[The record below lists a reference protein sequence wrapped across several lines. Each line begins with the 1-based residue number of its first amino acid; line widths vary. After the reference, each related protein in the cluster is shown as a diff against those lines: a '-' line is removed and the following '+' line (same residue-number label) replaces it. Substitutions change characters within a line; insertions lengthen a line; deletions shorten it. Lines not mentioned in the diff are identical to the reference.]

1 MATMDGARETRGGGP
16 GAPRRPRAALLGTW
30 VALGLLGGALVF
42 TDRARGEWRA
52 HAEAA
57 AAVAA
62 RERGQADAAAERA
75 AQLARERAEFGAGL
89 DHARHRVEVV
99 EQELVAA
106 RAAAYRARLRSADL
120 ALDLGRLDAA
130 AEALGEAPPADAG
143 LEWHLLERARGET
156 LRELER
162 RDEPVSA
169 LALAGDLAAV
179 GDLVGGL
186 VVLSPAGPRTLTAG
200 TEPHDSVRALA
211 FDASGAALALASSD
225 WSARV
230 FDLEGDLETVDL
242 AGHYGP
248 VNAAVFVGGRGRV
261 ATGGEDGTLR
271 LWDLERPHEEVWLVE
286 AHGGPLLAL
295 AADPRGER
303 IASAAIDL
311 EVRLWSARDGAPLAT
326 FEGHRDWIPALA
338 FSGDGRR
345 LASASDDGTARVWDV
360 ESGQEL
366 ARLEAGSAPLLAVWL
381 DAAGEVL
388 VSAGEDGAVRRYEV
402 RSGIER
408 ARWELGRWGLRT
420 AAFAPDGEALLVSRG
435 EGDVARAGLRRPSAW
450 EELTRIEGARV
461 LALDG
466 AGHLGVGAREGTLTL
481 CSSGDGRVFARRALG
496 DAPVSAVGLAA
507 GPLVAAGLADGAL
520 LLLEGSELA
529 PGVRLAGHGEGVA
542 ALRLAADGRWLASAS
557 FSGELCLWDTRSGER
572 LAHKPGP
579 RQLVLAVALEPRL
592 DPELA
597 QGAWVAGAGLI
608 RSWHLASGE
617 RGGALRVPELGRV
630 RAAALAPGGAYLLTI
645 DANEVLTRIDLA
657 GSAPPARTAP
667 HAARLVSLALSP
679 DGQRAATGALDGG
692 LDLWDARRAEH
703 LLHVPGPPG
712 SLDALTFAPDGA
724 TLAAVAADGRIL
736 LLRGTPP

>member
-1 MATMDGARETRGGGP
+1 M
-16 GAPRRPRAALLGTW
+16 PRRPWAAFLGLAL
-30 VALGLLGGALVF
+30 ALGLLGGALGLAG
-42 TDRARGEWRA
+42 RAGAEWRA

-57 AAVAA
+57 ATAAA
-62 RERGQADAAAERA
+62 RERAHAEATGERG
-75 AQLARERAEFGAGL
+75 AQLLRERAELGAEL
-89 DHARHRVEVV
+89 DHARHRAQLAE
-99 EQELVAA
+99 EALGAE
-106 RAAAYRARLRSADL
+106 RAAAHRARLRAADL

-130 AEALGEAPPADAG
+130 ADALGAAPPTDAG
-143 LEWHLLERARGET
+143 LEWHLLERARRGA
-156 LRELER
+156 LRELDR

-169 LALAGDLAAV
+169 LALAGELAAI

-186 VVLSPAGPRTLTAG
+186 VVLSPAGTRVLVEG
-200 TEPHDSVRALA
+200 TEPQDSVRALA

-230 FDLEGDLETVDL
+230 FDLGGEPLAIDL

-271 LWDLERPHEEVWLVE
+271 LWDLDRPHAELWLVE

-295 AADPRGER
+295 AADPLGER

-326 FEGHRDWIPALA
+326 LEGHRDWIGALA

-366 ARLEAGSAPLLAVWL
+366 ALLGAGSAPLVAVWL
-381 DAAGEVL
+381 DATGEVL
-388 VSAGEDGAVRRYEV
+388 ASAGEDGAVRRYEV
-402 RSGIER
+402 RSGVER

-420 AAFAPDGEALLVSRG
+420 AAFAADGEALLVSRG
-435 EGDVARAGLRRPSAW
+435 EGDVARAELRRRPVW
-450 EELTRIEGARV
+450 EELTRVEGARA

-466 AGHLGVGAREGTLTL
+466 AGHLGVGARDGTLTL
-481 CSSGDGRVFARRALG
+481 ISSLEGRVLARAALG
-496 DAPVSAVGLAA
+496 AAPVTAVGLAERGAA

-520 LLLEGSELA
+520 LLLEGLELA
-529 PGVRLAGHGEGVA
+529 PGARLAGHAEGLA
-542 ALRLAADGRWLASAS
+542 ALALAADGRRLASAS
-557 FSGELCLWDTRSGER
+557 YSGELCLWDTASGER

-579 RQLVLAVALEPRL
+579 RQLVLAVALEP
-592 DPELA
+592 ELE

-608 RSWHLASGE
+608 RAWHLSSGE

-630 RAAALAPGGAYLLTI
+630 RAAALAPGGAFLLTI

-657 GSAPPARTAP
+657 GAAPPARTAP

-679 DGQRAATGALDGG
+679 DGRRAATGALDGG
-692 LDLWDARRAEH
+692 LDLWDAQRAEH
-703 LLHVPGPPG
+703 LLHVPGPPVA
-712 SLDALTFAPDGA
+712 LDVLTFAPGGEEF
-724 TLAAVAADGRIL
+724 AAAAADGRIL
-736 LLRGTPP
+736 LLRATPR